1 MEWLARERRCTQ
13 RRATRVRR
21 GAQRGNW
28 LWLLLLTSHRQIGE
42 LVLVQLNAEAGV
54 GVDAET
60 PGRVLC
66 VAVPYIF

>member
-1 MEWLARERRCTQ
+1 M
-13 RRATRVRR
+13 RR

-28 LWLLLLTSHRQIGE
+28 LWLLLLTSHGQIGE
-42 LVLVQLNAEAGV
+42 LVLVQLDAEAGV

-66 VAVPYIF
+66 VAVAYIF

>member
-1 MEWLARERRCTQ
+1 M
-13 RRATRVRR
+13 RR

-42 LVLVQLNAEAGV
+42 LVLVQLDAEAGV
-54 GVDAET
+54 GADVET

-66 VAVPYIF
+66 VAVAYIF